1 MARRKRRSG
10 CPVSISLEIL
20 GDRWSLLVV
29 RDLMVRGYRT
39 FAEFQRSGEGI
50 ATNVLSSRLRRLQAT
65 GIVAAE
71 RHPDDARRVDYR
83 LTEKGIDLAPLLL
96 ELLVWG
102 ARHERTGAPSAVI
115 DRMANDRESVVAEVR
130 RRWRDRDP
138 TPFLPPFSTKGA
150 TR

>member
-1 MARRKRRSG
+1 M
-10 CPVSISLEIL
+10 SLDLL

-39 FAEFQRSGEGI
+39 FAEFQNSGERI
-50 ATNVLSSRLRRLQAT
+50 ASNVLSSRLRRLQAK
-65 GIVAAE
+65 GIIAAE
-71 RHPDDARRVDYR
+71 RHRDDGRRVDYR
-83 LTEKGIDLAPLLL
+83 LTDKGIDLAPVVLD
-96 ELLVWG
+96 LLVWG
-102 ARHERTGAPSAVI
+102 ARHERTGAPRLVI
-115 DRMANDRESVVAEVR
+115 DRLANDRDSVLAEVR